1 MSVVPVEPAS
11 RARREG
17 PAVIVLGSRKNM
29 DLSGARPSPIM
40 KVSTAIWQG
49 LKVIGLVAGMFV
61 IVGTYPAMTW
71 SAHEIDDSRVALD
84 APDTWASPTAGVAIT
99 LIAREVEGPGWTGDR
114 AGWRP
119 SARLTAQ
126 PAWQAGMSDAL
137 ADFAQLAASLADKDA
152 RTDPDL
158 EAASRLLR
166 PVSHEAM
173 TPRLVAAAEAFA
185 RYNGRVDRALAGQV
199 DTRADIAQTV
209 KLFAGWAESSRSEIA
224 GLVGDPEAWPAGQA
238 EIRAFYRARARA
250 QVANNLLSAMAE
262 RQAGMLE
269 TAALR
274 AQYRETRALWQR
286 VSAQAPLVVSNQE
299 GDGLFLPNHL
309 AAMAWHLEEVE
320 TATRL
325 LASLMEGAKPDMALA
340 RADHVVITASP

>member
-11 RARREG
+11 RARKEG
-17 PAVIVLGSRKNM
+17 PVVTVIGADKNL
-29 DLSGARPSPIM
+29 DLHDASPSPIM
-40 KVSTAIWQG
+40 TLSKAVWRGVKILG
-49 LKVIGLVAGMFV
+49 VGVIILSIAGA
-61 IVGTYPAMTW
+61 YPAMRW
-71 SAHEIDDSRVALD
+71 AAHDIDASLVELD
-84 APDTWASPTAGVAIT
+84 APSGWAAPVAGVAIT

-114 AGWRP
+114 GSWRP
-119 SARLTAQ
+119 AARLTAQ
-126 PAWQAGMSDAL
+126 PAWQAGLSDAL
-137 ADFAQLAASLADKDA
+137 ADFAQLSASLAAKDS

-185 RYNGRVDRALAGQV
+185 RYNGRVDRGLAGQV

-209 KLFAGWAESSRSEIA
+209 KLLAGWAESSHSEVA
-224 GLVGDPEAWPAGQA
+224 LLVGDPEAWPAGKPA
-238 EIRAFYRARARA
+238 VRAFYRARARA
-250 QVANNLLSAMAE
+250 HVANNLLLAMAE
-262 RQAGMLE
+262 HPAGIME

-274 AQYRETRALWQR
+274 AQYREARALWQR
-286 VSAQAPLVVSNQE
+286 VAAQAPLFVSNQE

-309 AAMAWHLEEVE
+309 AAMAWHLEEAE

-325 LASLMEGAKPDMALA
+325 LASLLEGAKPDMALA